1 MGGSRKARTVLLQE
15 AISEFNKNEENKSLK
30 VLTDEL
36 AAIKFLAA
44 MEEPFLQELKLIW
57 GTERPQYT
65 AIPMSLLGEKWLQPD
80 ELSSMPVPQLCHT
93 TCLRQLHSCSELQKL
108 VSC

>member
-1 MGGSRKARTVLLQE
+1 MGGSRKSRAVLLQE
-15 AISEFNKNEENKSLK
+15 AISEFNKHEENKNLK

-44 MEEPFLQELKLIW
+44 MEEPFLQELKVIW

-65 AIPMSLLGEKWLQPD
+65 AVPMNLLGEKWLQPD
-80 ELSSMPVPQLCHT
+80 ELSSVPVPQLCHT
-93 TCLRQLHSCSELQKL
+93 TCLRQLYSCPEVQKL
-108 VSC
+108 FSC